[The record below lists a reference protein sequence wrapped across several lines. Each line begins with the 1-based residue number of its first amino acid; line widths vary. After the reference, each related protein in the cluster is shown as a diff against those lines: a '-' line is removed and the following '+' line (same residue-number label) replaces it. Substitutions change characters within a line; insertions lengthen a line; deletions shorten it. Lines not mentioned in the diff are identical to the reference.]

1 MLQTKLIGLVKQS
14 TEMSIVKSVL
24 DFVATGASVDDL
36 GNKFQSPDLS
46 ATVSAINEFI
56 VNHFVGRSVL
66 CVPEKT
72 NTKVYVAGII
82 SSFFVISIETCRVC
96 SLSTAP
102 HFSLRESDFVYCFH
116 CGSPAHKNCY
126 PNINYSLGVCYC
138 CVSCSNK
145 LQMTSVPLQPTKPK
159 LPASSSSFVSANDTV
174 IDIEVDSDIVDE
186 DQVGDGNTPAPAA
199 GNEGKKVTPTPHPLN
214 STEGKTQGYDRSIS
228 VCKFLLKGKCNHGM
242 SGKSCPAYHPPYCAN
257 YQRWGSDKNRGCS
270 KDVKCKYYHPKLCPT
285 KANGQRCTTENCR
298 LHHVRTIRK
307 KQQSKK
313 ETPDATQAVTSC
325 TACACTTIPPAS
337 KHPALTPNP
346 ATTATA
352 THTPTAVLAPTT
364 DRNQDFLTLIQ
375 NLQVSTSRI
384 LSAAAT
390 GTPVQQPPAQL
401 PSQVAPS
408 TQLLPPPQMYQYPPP
423 AYQFY
428 PQFQPQQQGMMG
440 MYGPVW
446 GRRQ

>member
-1 MLQTKLIGLVKQS
+1 M
-14 TEMSIVKSVL
+14 
-24 DFVATGASVDDL
+24 
-36 GNKFQSPDLS
+36 
-46 ATVSAINEFI
+46 
-56 VNHFVGRSVL
+56 
-66 CVPEKT
+66 
-72 NTKVYVAGII
+72 
-82 SSFFVISIETCRVC
+82 
-96 SLSTAP
+96 
-102 HFSLRESDFVYCFH
+102 
-116 CGSPAHKNCY
+116 
-126 PNINYSLGVCYC
+126 CYC

-408 TQLLPPPQMYQYPPP
+408 TQLLPPQQMYQYPPP